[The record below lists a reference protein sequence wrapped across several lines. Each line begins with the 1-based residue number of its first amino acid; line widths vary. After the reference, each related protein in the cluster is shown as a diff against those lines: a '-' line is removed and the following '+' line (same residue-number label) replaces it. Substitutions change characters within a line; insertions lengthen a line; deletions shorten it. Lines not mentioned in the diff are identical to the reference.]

1 MELNENREE
10 FKKKNKS
17 GNLKTVL
24 ISGGIGLIIGCSIF
38 GAVYYNAVLKP
49 AKTIPDEIL
58 DVAIDDIIEEGN
70 TTISISELEKVIESA
85 SELVSEKYHYREL
98 HKEEKEGT
106 KVAGVTLPGTEEL
119 TLIVYEGTVRAGI
132 EVSEIAFDSDDEKK
146 ILTVTMPEAKILSH
160 EIDESS
166 IESYDVKT
174 ALFSKKT
181 YEDYAGVI
189 AECKTQKEEALAK
202 DDEFLKNVQ
211 ADAKNTISTLLIA
224 SGVTKDYTIIFS

>member
-1 MELNENREE
+1 MESNENREAS
-10 FKKKNKS
+10 KKKNIP
-17 GNLKTVL
+17 LKTVL
-24 ISGGIGLIIGCSIF
+24 ISGGIGLIIGCGIF

-49 AKTIPDEIL
+49 VKTIPEEIL
-58 DVAIDDIIEEGN
+58 DVAIDSIIEEGD

-106 KVAGVTLPGTEEL
+106 KVAGLTIPKTEEL
-119 TLIVYEGTVRAGI
+119 TLVVYEGTIQAGI
-132 EVSEIAFDSDDEKK
+132 EVSEIAFDCDDEKK

-166 IESYDVKT
+166 IEAYDVKT

-189 AECKTQKEEALAK
+189 AECKTQKEEALEK

-211 ADAKNTISTLLIA
+211 DDAKNTISALLTA